1 MKVIYI
7 ISILFLFISCKN
19 GTNEEIDFKNVEQI
33 VSTEDIYFE
42 NEKANRLNQE
52 AIEYGKKG
60 FPDKSCELLL
70 EALKIEPNN
79 PTLYNNL
86 GLVYSLQNENKKSIS
101 SFQKSLLISDSTF
114 LQAAVNL
121 GLEYNK
127 VGEYQ
132 NAINVLNFTII
143 KTQNK
148 QLEIGARI
156 NKIFSLTQIKKC
168 EEAKVEIKKIESN
181 HDFID
186 VFTKQINDAKKGVKN
201 CDKN

>member
-1 MKVIYI
+1 MRVFYI
-7 ISILFLFISCKN
+7 LSILFLFISCKN
-19 GTNEEIDFKNVEQI
+19 ETNEEIDFKNVEQI

-52 AIEYGKKG
+52 AVEYGKKG

-70 EALKIEPNN
+70 EAIKIEPNN

-86 GLVYSLQNENKKSIS
+86 GLAYSLQNENKKSIS
-101 SFQKSLLISDSTF
+101 SFQQSLLISDSTF
-114 LQAAVNL
+114 LHAAVNL

-132 NAINVLNFTII
+132 NAINVLNFTIK

-168 EEAKVEIKKIESN
+168 DEAKDEIKKIESN
-181 HDFID
+181 HDFFD